1 MYHHFSIE
9 LKFPVMNKDL
19 PAYFFEYEQHDE
31 IAVIRLKNNVFDFI
45 SDIDAGNKLISFFD
59 ELDYNPG
66 VKGLLFYNDAD
77 AITDEKYDGF
87 MNEIMSKAVKQ
98 DDNAPP
104 DFSKKNARFREINIL
119 DSIIKQLAKMQ
130 LIIVSGVQGTI
141 VTPFIGT
148 VLVADFRY
156 ATEDAVFS
164 MAHNRYGLHPS
175 GGLPFFL
182 SNIVHHSKALE
193 IQMSESFT
201 AQEAMEMGL
210 INKVFPV
217 DDFEQ
222 SILNEVKQYTKLKY
236 STIRDTKRL
245 TNFTRMPLDDYFD
258 FETGLLNL

>member
-1 MYHHFSIE
+1 
-9 LKFPVMNKDL
+9 MNRDL
-19 PAYFFEYEQHDE
+19 PSEFFEYTQHDE

-45 SDIDAGNKLISFFD
+45 SDVDAGNKLISFFD
-59 ELDYNPG
+59 ELDYDPG
-66 VKGLLFYNDAD
+66 VKALLFYNDAD

-87 MNEIMSKAVKQ
+87 MNDIMSKTVKL
-98 DDNAPP
+98 DENAPP
-104 DFSKKNARFREINIL
+104 GFSKKNARFREINIL

-130 LIIVSGVQGTI
+130 LIVISGVQGTI
-141 VTPFIGT
+141 VTPFVGT

-193 IQMSESFT
+193 IQMSDSFT
-201 AQEAMEMGL
+201 ANEAMEMGL
-210 INKVFPV
+210 INKIFPSGN
-217 DDFEQ
+217 FEQ
-222 SILNEVKQYTKLKY
+222 SILNEVKRYTKLKY

-245 TNFTRMPLDDYFD
+245 TNYTRMSLPDYFD
-258 FETGLLNL
+258 FETGMLNL